1 MRRSPLEVSRFPALA
16 ARMKLAAVL
25 CIALLASGCGFQL
38 QGRARLSPLLAVVQ
52 IDAGDAQS
60 DFVQDLRRSLL
71 ASGVKLATVP
81 TEATAIIHVERDE
94 FSEHVLSVSSRNIP
108 AEYEI
113 TYTVRLS
120 VTAGGTERMAAE
132 DMSLS
137 REFSFDETLLLAK
150 QREEDSLREALARD
164 LVGMVMRR
172 LSAL

>member
-1 MRRSPLEVSRFPALA
+1 MKRPWLPGLA
-16 ARMKLAAVL
+16 FM
-25 CIALLASGCGFQL
+25 LLAGGCGFQL
-38 QGRARLSPLLAVVQ
+38 QGRAPLPPLLRVVQ
-52 IDAGDAQS
+52 IDASDAQS

-81 TEATAIIHVERDE
+81 AEATAVIHVERDE
-94 FSEHVLSVSSRNIP
+94 LSEHVLSVSSRNIP

-113 TYTVRLS
+113 TYSVRLS
-120 VTAGGTERMAAE
+120 VTSGGSERMAAE

-137 REFSFDETLLLAK
+137 REYSFDETRLLAK